1 MQTPV
6 TARTR
11 GTALTSGAS
20 THALGHRFDG
30 NVTPMDHMLRVL
42 NGERYAVIHA

>member
-6 TARTR
+6 TAHTR

-20 THALGHRFDG
+20 THALGHKFDG

-42 NGERYAVIHA
+42 NGERYVMIHA